1 MTNYDVFNLIKSK
14 VRPQVRYEIGE
25 IIATKKDIDL
35 RNLHWKDI
43 NDLISDAW
51 GTASRRKIS
60 YYDHIIQASDTD
72 QPAKPGC
79 SLEGH
84 RPIHSSRRAFGSCG

>member
-35 RNLHWKDI
+35 RNLQWKDI
-43 NDLISDAW
+43 NDLISDAR

-60 YYDHIIQASDTD
+60 YYDHTIQASDTD
-72 QPAKPGC
+72 QPAKPAALASRDIVPPTAHP
-79 SLEGH
+79 SLTVK
-84 RPIHSSRRAFGSCG
+84 